1 MRDIPLVKLND
12 FAKAYGAFTFE
23 SGTLR
28 LATEMNAKNG
38 SFRGYVEPVFDHM
51 GLFNPEHD
59 AGNPLN
65 TAWQAILGGLN
76 EIVRNYQK
84 DRFGTEVPFQL
95 HVR

>member
-51 GLFNPEHD
+51 GLFNPDTMREIRSTQPGKQSW
-59 AGNPLN
+59 AG
-65 TAWQAILGGLN
+65 
-76 EIVRNYQK
+76 
-84 DRFGTEVPFQL
+84 
-95 HVR
+95 